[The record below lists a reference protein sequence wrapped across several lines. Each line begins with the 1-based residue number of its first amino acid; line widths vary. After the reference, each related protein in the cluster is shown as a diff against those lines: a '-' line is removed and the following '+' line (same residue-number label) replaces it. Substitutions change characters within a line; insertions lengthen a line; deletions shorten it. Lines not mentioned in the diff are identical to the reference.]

1 VQRRYLAPAIA
12 VMLGSV
18 VALCSAGCAKPIRVV
33 PATATTPVGRSAA
46 YCSGTTTTTGTR
58 VRAGIVA
65 ADPDVLP
72 MGSVIA
78 IDRIEKLDSRHDG
91 VYTVMDTG
99 SKIRG
104 RRIDIYL
111 KDCRE
116 AVRFGR
122 RAVQVTV
129 LRASRSG

>member
-1 VQRRYLAPAIA
+1 
-12 VMLGSV
+12 MLDSV

-33 PATATTPVGRSAA
+33 PATTTTTVGRSAAFIATA
-46 YCSGTTTTTGTR
+46 YCSGTTTATGTR

-78 IDRIEKLDSRHDG
+78 IDLIEKFDSRHDG

-116 AVRFGR
+116 AARFGR

>member
-1 VQRRYLAPAIA
+1 
-12 VMLGSV
+12 MLGST
-18 VALCSAGCAKPIRVV
+18 VALGAAGCAKPIRAV
-33 PATATTPVGRSAA
+33 PATTPPLGRTALFIATA
-46 YCSGTTTTTGTR
+46 YCSGTTTASGTR
-58 VRAGIVA
+58 IRAGVVA

-78 IDRIEKLDSRHDG
+78 IDRIEKFDSRHDG

-129 LRASRSG
+129 LRASRSS

>member
-1 VQRRYLAPAIA
+1 
-12 VMLGSV
+12 M
-18 VALCSAGCAKPIRVV
+18 
-33 PATATTPVGRSAA
+33 
-46 YCSGTTTTTGTR
+46 
-58 VRAGIVA
+58 A
-65 ADPDVLP
+65 ADPAVLP

-78 IDRIEKLDSRHDG
+78 IDRANEFDSRHDG

-122 RAVQVTV
+122 RVVKVTV
-129 LRASRSG
+129 LRTSQSG

>member
-1 VQRRYLAPAIA
+1 
-12 VMLGSV
+12 
-18 VALCSAGCAKPIRVV
+18 
-33 PATATTPVGRSAA
+33 
-46 YCSGTTTTTGTR
+46 
-58 VRAGIVA
+58 
-65 ADPDVLP
+65 